1 MCGISCIIDINQ
13 TIDETVLARFTDCI
27 GHRGPDSRGFAEF
40 ANSGGL
46 PETSQGN
53 FLVGLGHRRLSIID
67 LSDAGSQPMFSTDKN
82 FVIVFNGEIYNY
94 LEIRKDLEKEGVTFK
109 SHTDTEVILEA
120 YRKWGRHCLSK
131 FNGMWAFTILD
142 RQKRKLFVS
151 RDRIG
156 VKPLYYY
163 RKDGMIALA
172 SEIKQFFE
180 LPGFDKAPNIDACL
194 SYLITG
200 YEMPPETFFRNVTA
214 FPPACFAEIDL
225 ESPEIKPVEFWAAE
239 NIPVKEYDIDEIVS
253 LIDKTFSASVN
264 FRLRSD
270 VPVGGCLSGGL
281 DSSSIFVEMKQLQPS
296 HTFNAFSACFDSPE
310 IDERKFMKSIISK
323 TGSRQVQVFPNEKDF
338 IADLPDFFRQH
349 DEPVGSISMYA
360 QYKIMQAARKEKIPV
375 LLDGQGGD
383 ELFSGYWPSYFIM
396 LKNFYRSKNFISI
409 FKHSAGT
416 LFGGN
421 TELLSQAFSH
431 MSEYRRRD
439 ARALPFSINAKH
451 LERLEGIKTLK
462 WHREAQ
468 NLTPCEYRKAEI
480 FKIHLPR
487 LLKWEDRNSMAFSI
501 ESRVPFLDV
510 NMVELILSV
519 NPEMNMRKGWTKYL
533 FRKAMD
539 SKLPKEICWR
549 KDKKGFETPQE
560 KWMKSGS
567 FNKYL
572 IGWASEKNHPVSE
585 FIADDFQEIRRKIIE
600 GSFDATRM
608 FRLFCLDYWLRHT
621 SSPYL

>member
-1 MCGISCIIDINQ
+1 MCGISCIISKDR
-13 TIDETVLARFTDCI
+13 TLDETVLSRFTDCI
-27 GHRGPDSRGFAEF
+27 GHRGPDSRGVAKF
-40 ANSGGL
+40 ANSSGL
-46 PETSQGN
+46 PEISQGN
-53 FLVGLGHRRLSIID
+53 FFVGLGHRRLSIID
-67 LSDAGSQPMFSTDKN
+67 LSDAGSQPMFSTDKE
-82 FVIVFNGEIYNY
+82 FAIVFNGEIYNY
-94 LEIRKDLEKEGVTFK
+94 IEIKKELEKEGAVFK
-109 SHTDTEVILEA
+109 SHTDTEVIIEA
-120 YRKWGRHCLSK
+120 YRRWGNQCLSR
-131 FNGMWAFTILD
+131 FNGMWAFAILD
-142 RQKRKLFVS
+142 RKKRKILIS

-163 RKDGMIALA
+163 RNGDVIAIA

-180 LPGFDKAPNIDACL
+180 IPGFRKEPNTDACL

-200 YEMPPETFFRNVTA
+200 YEMPPATFFKNVMT
-214 FPPACFAEIDL
+214 FPPGCFAEIDL
-225 ESPEIKPVEFWAAE
+225 DSPEVKPEQFWTPE
-239 NIPVKEYDIDEIVS
+239 KFPVRKYEEDEIVS
-253 LIDKTFSASVN
+253 RIGEIFSASVN

-281 DSSSIFVEMKQLQPS
+281 DSSAIFVEMKQLQPS
-296 HTFNAFSACFDSPE
+296 QTFNAFSACFDDPA
-310 IDERKFMKSIISK
+310 IDERKFMKSIIGK
-323 TGSRQVQVFPNEKDF
+323 TGSRHIEIFPNADEF
-338 IADLPDFFRQH
+338 ISDLPAFLHQH

-360 QYKIMQAARKEKIPV
+360 QYKIMQAARREKIPV

-383 ELFSGYWPSYFIM
+383 ELFSGYWPSYFLM
-396 LKNFYRSKNFISI
+396 LKNFYRNKNIFPI
-409 FKHSAGT
+409 FKHSVGT

-431 MSEYRRRD
+431 LSEYRKRD
-439 ARALPFSINAKH
+439 SRALPFTINKKYM
-451 LERLEGIKTLK
+451 EQLEGISTLK

-468 NLTPCEYRKAEI
+468 NLSPCEYRKAEI

-510 NMVELILSV
+510 NLVELVLSV

-533 FRKAMD
+533 FRKAMN
-539 SKLPKEICWR
+539 SKLPKDICWR

-572 IGWASEKNHPVSE
+572 INWAAEKNHPVSE
-585 FIADDFQEIRRKIIE
+585 FIADDFQEIQMKIID

-608 FRLFCLDYWLRHT
+608 FRLFCLDYWMKNLANC
-621 SSPYL
+621 